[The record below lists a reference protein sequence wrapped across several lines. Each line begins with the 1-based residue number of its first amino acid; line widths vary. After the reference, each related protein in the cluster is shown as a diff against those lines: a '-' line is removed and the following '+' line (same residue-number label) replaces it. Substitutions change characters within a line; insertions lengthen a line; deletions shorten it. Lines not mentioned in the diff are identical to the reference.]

1 MNATV
6 YLIIVGGIFGILPII
21 WKSKGAYVFMLLCA
35 GNLLSASLGG
45 PLTNEI
51 RDVTKA
57 EGVPVLSIVR
67 GVLLLLPPLLVILI
81 SRHSVKKKRASLHFL
96 PAIAA
101 GILAYLWFI
110 RVLPFEQ
117 FSPLDSANL
126 THQLMRARDGALV
139 AGILSCLALLYVERP
154 KPEDEKKHKKH

>member
-1 MNATV
+1 MNAIV
-6 YLIIVGGIFGILPII
+6 YVVIISGIVGVLPIL

-35 GNLLSASLGG
+35 GNLLSASVGG
-45 PLTNEI
+45 PLSNEI
-51 RDVTKA
+51 RDA
-57 EGVPVLSIVR
+57 ANADNLPVLSIVR

-81 SRHSVKKKRASLHFL
+81 SKGSVKKKRAPYHLM

-101 GILAYLWFI
+101 GVLAYLWFI

-117 FSPLDSANL
+117 FSPLDNANI

-139 AGILSCLALLYVERP
+139 AGILSCLALLFAERP
-154 KPEDEKKHKKH
+154 KPEDEKHKKH